1 MDSGLFDWSTLEK
14 LKFIGISEHKIRKK
28 SSPSNNIKIIGWN
41 EFEFQPTGIT
51 HGGTGFYIKQGLN
64 SKTRDKFNINI
75 SGQFE
80 DIFAEIILPDRK
92 NLIVGCFYRHP
103 SSPVSVRDF
112 KSKHS

>member
-1 MDSGLFDWSTLEK
+1 MDSGLFDWSTLKK
-14 LKFIGISEHKIRKK
+14 LKFIGISEHKIRKN
-28 SSPSNNIKIIGWN
+28 SSPYNNIKIIGWN